1 MNVQSENTRA
11 EGAHTEKVVLV
22 TGSSRGLGRAMAL
35 GFGRLGYKVAVHYS
49 SSPEAAQAVAEEITK
64 GSEGL
69 ETSAKTGT
77 EVEVF
82 GADVSQEDAC
92 VGLVKAVQ
100 ERFGS
105 LDVLVN
111 NAGITKDG
119 LTLRLKSSDWHTVI
133 ATNLTSAFFLS
144 KTALRGMLA
153 NRWGRIVNVSSVV
166 ALSGNAGQA
175 NYVASKAGLIGLT
188 RALAQ
193 EYGAKG
199 VTVNA
204 VAPGFID
211 SDMTEGLPDEIKR
224 NFLLRIAANRFG
236 RPEEVAAA
244 VVFLAGDGASYINGQ
259 TLTVD
264 GGMVL
269 H

>member
-1 MNVQSENTRA
+1 M
-11 EGAHTEKVVLV
+11 TEQGRVVLV
-22 TGSSRGLGRAMAL
+22 TGSSRGLGRAVAL
-35 GFGRLGYKVAVHYS
+35 RFGTLGYRVAVHYATR
-49 SSPEAAQAVAEEITK
+49 PEAAEAVADEIRAA
-64 GSEGL
+64 GSE
-69 ETSAKTGT
+69 A
-77 EVEVF
+77 EVF

-100 ERFGS
+100 ERFGG
-105 LDVLVN
+105 LGVLVN

-119 LTLRLKSSDWHTVI
+119 LALRMKTSDWHTVLD
-133 ATNLTSAFFLS
+133 TNLTSAFILS

-153 NRWGRIVNVSSVV
+153 QKWGRIVNVSSVV
-166 ALSGNAGQA
+166 ALNGNPGQA

-204 VAPGFID
+204 VAPGFIE
-211 SDMTEGLPDEIKR
+211 SEMTEGLPEALKAGY
-224 NFLLRIAANRFG
+224 LARIAAGRFG

-244 VVFLAGDGASYINGQ
+244 VAFLASGDAGYVNGQ

>member
-1 MNVQSENTRA
+1 MSENR
-11 EGAHTEKVVLV
+11 VVLV

-35 GFGRLGYKVAVHYS
+35 RFGSSGYRVAVHYS
-49 SSPEAAQAVAEEITK
+49 SSPDAARAVADEITAQ
-64 GSEGL
+64 GAE
-69 ETSAKTGT
+69 A
-77 EVEVF
+77 EVF

-100 ERFGS
+100 ARFGD

-111 NAGITKDG
+111 NAGVTKDG
-119 LTLRLKSSDWHTVI
+119 LALRMKTVDWRAVI
-133 ATNLTSAFFLS
+133 DTNLTSAFILS
-144 KTALRGMLA
+144 KTALRGMLSQK
-153 NRWGRIVNVSSVV
+153 WGRIVNVSSVV
-166 ALSGNAGQA
+166 ALNGNPGQA

-204 VAPGFID
+204 VAPGFIT
-211 SDMTEGLPDEIKR
+211 SDMTEGLPDALKEGY
-224 NFLLRIAANRFG
+224 LTRIAAGRFG

-244 VVFLAGDGASYINGQ
+244 VAFLASEGAGYVNGQ

>member
-1 MNVQSENTRA
+1 MSTQD
-11 EGAHTEKVVLV
+11 KVVLV
-22 TGSSRGLGRAMAL
+22 TGSSRGLGRAVAL
-35 GFGRLGYKVAVHYS
+35 WFGRLGYRVAVHYAGS
-49 SSPEAAQAVAEEITK
+49 QAAAQAVADEINA
-64 GSEGL
+64 GNGE
-69 ETSAKTGT
+69 A
-77 EVEVF
+77 EVF
-82 GADVSQEDAC
+82 QADVSQEDAC
-92 VGLVKAVQ
+92 VELVKAVQ
-100 ERFGS
+100 KHFGS
-105 LDVLVN
+105 LDILVN

-119 LTLRLKSSDWHTVI
+119 LALRLKSSDWHTVMD
-133 ATNLTSAFFLS
+133 TNLTSAFILS

-153 NRWGRIVNVSSVV
+153 NKWGRIINISSVV
-166 ALSGNAGQA
+166 ALNGNPGQA

-199 VTVNA
+199 ITVNA

-211 SDMTEGLPDEIKR
+211 SDMTQNLSEQIKH
-224 NFLLRIAANRFG
+224 NFISRIAAGRFG
-236 RPEEVAAA
+236 YPDEVAAA
-244 VVFLAGDGASYINGQ
+244 VAFFAGEGASYVNGQ

>member
-1 MNVQSENTRA
+1 MSE
-11 EGAHTEKVVLV
+11 GKVVLV

-35 GFGRLGYKVAVHYS
+35 RFGGLGYRVAVHYRG
-49 SSPEAAQAVAEEITK
+49 SPDAARAVADDIAAGGAE
-64 GSEGL
+64 
-69 ETSAKTGT
+69 AD
-77 EVEVF
+77 VF

-92 VGLVKAVQ
+92 LGLVKAVQ

-119 LTLRLKSSDWHTVI
+119 LALRMKTDDWHAVLD
-133 ATNLTSAFFLS
+133 TNLTSAFVLS
-144 KTALRGMLA
+144 RAALRGMLS
-153 NRWGRIVNVSSVV
+153 RKWGRIVNVSSVV
-166 ALSGNAGQA
+166 ALNGNPGQA

-204 VAPGFID
+204 VAPGFIT
-211 SDMTEGLPDEIKR
+211 SDMTERLPDALKESY
-224 NFLLRIAANRFG
+224 LARIAAGRFG

-244 VVFLAGDGASYINGQ
+244 VAFLASGDAGYVNGQ

>member
-1 MNVQSENTRA
+1 MSE
-11 EGAHTEKVVLV
+11 GKVVLV

-35 GFGRLGYKVAVHYS
+35 RFGASGYRVAVHYS
-49 SSPEAAQAVAEEITK
+49 SSADAAQTVADEIVA
-64 GSEGL
+64 GGAE
-69 ETSAKTGT
+69 A
-77 EVEVF
+77 EVF

-92 VGLVKAVQ
+92 AGLVKAVQ

-105 LDVLVN
+105 LEVLVN

-119 LTLRLKSSDWHTVI
+119 LALRMKTDDWRMVMD
-133 ATNLTSAFFLS
+133 TNLTSAFILS
-144 KTALRGMLA
+144 KTALRGMLS
-153 NRWGRIVNVSSVV
+153 RKWGRIVNVSSVV
-166 ALSGNAGQA
+166 ALNGNPGQA

-204 VAPGFID
+204 VAPGFIA
-211 SDMTEGLPDEIKR
+211 SDMTEGLPDALKEGY
-224 NFLLRIAANRFG
+224 LARIAAGRFG

-244 VVFLAGDGASYINGQ
+244 VAFLASDDAGYVNGQ

>member
-1 MNVQSENTRA
+1 VTDLTGR
-11 EGAHTEKVVLV
+11 VVLV
-22 TGSSRGLGRAMAL
+22 TGSSRGLGRATAL
-35 GFGRLGYKVAVHYS
+35 WFGRLGYRVAVHYS
-49 SSPEAAQAVAEEITK
+49 SSPDAARAVAEEIAAQ
-64 GSEGL
+64 GAE
-69 ETSAKTGT
+69 A
-77 EVEVF
+77 EVF

-119 LTLRLKSSDWHTVI
+119 LALRLKSSDWHTVMD
-133 ATNLTSAFFLS
+133 TNLTSAFLLS

-153 NRWGRIVNVSSVV
+153 NKWGRIVNVSSVV
-166 ALSGNAGQA
+166 ALNGNPGQA

-188 RALAQ
+188 KALAQ
-193 EYGAKG
+193 EYGAKDI
-199 VTVNA
+199 TVNA
-204 VAPGFID
+204 VAPGLIA
-211 SDMTEGLPDEIKR
+211 SDMTEGLPDEIKH
-224 NFLLRIAANRFG
+224 NFLLRIAAGRFG
-236 RPEEVAAA
+236 RPEEVAVA
-244 VVFLAGDGASYINGQ
+244 VAFFASEGASYVNGQ

-264 GGMVL
+264 GGMVM

>member
-1 MNVQSENTRA
+1 MSEGRV
-11 EGAHTEKVVLV
+11 GRVVLV

-35 GFGRLGYKVAVHYS
+35 RFGSSGYRVAVHYRGL
-49 SSPEAAQAVAEEITK
+49 PDAAKAVAEEIVA
-64 GSEGL
+64 GGAE
-69 ETSAKTGT
+69 A
-77 EVEVF
+77 EVF

-92 VGLVKAVQ
+92 LGLVKAVQ

-111 NAGITKDG
+111 NAGVTKDG
-119 LTLRLKSSDWHTVI
+119 LALRMKTSDWHTVMD
-133 ATNLTSAFFLS
+133 TNLTSAFILS
-144 KTALRGMLA
+144 KAALRGMLA
-153 NRWGRIVNVSSVV
+153 KKWGRIVNVSSVV
-166 ALSGNAGQA
+166 ALSGNPGQA

-204 VAPGFID
+204 VAPGFIT
-211 SDMTEGLPDEIKR
+211 SDMTESLPGALKETY
-224 NFLLRIAANRFG
+224 LGRIAAGRFG
-236 RPEEVAAA
+236 RPDEVAAA
-244 VVFLAGDGASYINGQ
+244 VAFLASGEAGYVNGQ